1 MDYDSK
7 DLMVVEIEPE
17 AEPGEFVEEVLRQDQ
32 GEAAKPSADNPG
44 VLIGTLAAWDDA
56 GNPLVDYPNN
66 PSECFLPARTIVPLN
81 QANLGREVA
90 LMLVDGNPRQPLI
103 IGLLQPPQTPAARG
117 SAGPNVAAVRGSPDP
132 AHGSTE
138 GLHPPI
144 AAEVDGERLVFTA
157 DQEIVLKCGEAS
169 LTLTKAGKILIRG
182 TYVLSRSSG
191 VNRIKGGSVQ
201 IN

>member
-7 DLMVVEIEPE
+7 DLLVVEFEPE
-17 AEPGEFVEEVLRQDQ
+17 TDIGELVEETPSRDQ
-32 GEAAKPSADNPG
+32 PAIVEPSPENSG
-44 VLIGTLAAWDDA
+44 VLIGTLSAWDDA

-81 QANLGREVA
+81 QAALGREVA
-90 LMLVDGNPRQPLI
+90 LMLIDHDPLQPLI
-103 IGLLQPPQTPAARG
+103 IGLLQPLREAKTSRKGEAFREGEAPAEPSVQSRRPAA
-117 SAGPNVAAVRGSPDP
+117 
-132 AHGSTE
+132 E
-138 GLHPPI
+138 I
-144 AAEVDGERLVFTA
+144 DGERLVFTA

-169 LTLTKAGKILIRG
+169 LTLTKAGKVLIRG
-182 TYVLSRSSG
+182 TYLLSRSSG